1 MNTIEEH
8 ASFGGVQ
15 GVYTHESEVVSG
27 SMEFSVYV
35 PPQAK
40 RGPRPVLYYLSGLTC
55 TQDNVTTKSGFQK
68 YASEQGLTVVC
79 PDTSPRGSDFPGEH
93 ENYDF
98 GSGAGFYLDA
108 TASPWSSSYKMY
120 SYIVEELPQ
129 IIAANFQVETG
140 RSGIFGHSMG
150 GHGALV
156 IGFRNPDKYQ
166 SISAFAPIV
175 APMQVPWGQKAFTN
189 YLGGDPE
196 TWRQY
201 DAIELIKS
209 GFKAS
214 GEILIDQGTADP
226 FLNEQLRP
234 ELFEAVCQNAGQPV
248 RIRRQ
253 EAYDHSYFFIS
264 SFMQDHIE
272 HHAKILDL

>member
-108 TASPWSSSYKMY
+108 TASPWSSSYRMY

>member
-8 ASFGGVQ
+8 TSFGGVQ

-108 TASPWSSSYKMY
+108 TASPWSSSYRMY